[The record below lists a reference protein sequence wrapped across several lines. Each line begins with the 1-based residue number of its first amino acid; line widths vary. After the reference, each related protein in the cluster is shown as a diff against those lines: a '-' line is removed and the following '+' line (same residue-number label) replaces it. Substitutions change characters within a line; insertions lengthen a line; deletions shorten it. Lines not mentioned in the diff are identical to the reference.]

1 MITIM
6 IMVFALLIGIVV
18 LIESINRNSDNGCGI
33 SFVCLII
40 LILGLFGGMAA
51 TKAVVQIAP
60 ITYDLMAL
68 DNGKFINISTINDE
82 QVFMM
87 KTAEKGLITFPA
99 FKPKDALHIT
109 WHKTTDNKPKL
120 VIRYYKPTATSNCWG
135 FTSTMQTYYDIYYL
149 EDVSLN
155 LNSLNPVEKEK

>member
-1 MITIM
+1 MITAIIMLLALVTGIM
-6 IMVFALLIGIVV
+6 I
-18 LIESINRNSDNGCGI
+18 LIESINSSDGAGCVI
-33 SFVCLII
+33 AFFCLIV
-40 LILGLFGGMAA
+40 LVVGTFGSIAA
-51 TKAVVQIAP
+51 TKAVVQIPP

-68 DNGKFINISTINDE
+68 DNGKFISISTINDE

-87 KTAEKGLITFPA
+87 KTADKGLITFPA

-109 WHKTTDNKPKL
+109 WHKTTDNKPKI
-120 VIRYYKPTATSNCWG
+120 VIHYSKPTATSNCWG

-155 LNSLNPVEKEK
+155 LNSLNPVEKQK